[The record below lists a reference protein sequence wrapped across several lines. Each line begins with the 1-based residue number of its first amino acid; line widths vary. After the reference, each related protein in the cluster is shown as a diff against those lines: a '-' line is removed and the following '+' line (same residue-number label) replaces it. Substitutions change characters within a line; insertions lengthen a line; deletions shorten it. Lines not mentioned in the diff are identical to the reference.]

1 MLFTIHITTH
11 MPTVGCG
18 MSSDKF
24 IIAWEFTNLYLLE
37 HIHPLIARLLL
48 KSSYLKLNAYIP
60 TVFRR
65 HLVVIALR
73 QKFIMLVCNRTE
85 HKLSQSFQTF
95 WGIETDKSQEYIIF
109 PIGHRGYYA

>member
-1 MLFTIHITTH
+1 MPFTIHITAH
-11 MPTVGCG
+11 MPTVGWV

-24 IIAWEFTNLYLLE
+24 VIAWEFTNVDLLE
-37 HIHPLIARLLL
+37 HIHPLIARSLL

-85 HKLSQSFQTF
+85 HKLSQSFKTIQ
-95 WGIETDKSQEYIIF
+95 GIETDKSQEYIIF
-109 PIGHRGYYA
+109 PIAHRECYA